1 MNNESQTKEN
11 SNLFLNKISDGLDVR
26 IRSDH
31 NTYLKIVK
39 DILKGTSINV
49 TNLHLIIRTVMEVVE
64 GTSIKGSEQKHL
76 ALKILRQLFIDF
88 TDDDIE
94 STLISLLDSGAIGN
108 LIDLIVDASKGKTN
122 INKIIDTT
130 ATCCKFWVSQ
140 LRKFSKRSIR

>member
-1 MNNESQTKEN
+1 MNNEL
-11 SNLFLNKISDGLDVR
+11 SNVDN
-26 IRSDH
+26 
-31 NTYLKIVK
+31 YLKIVK
-39 DILKGTSINV
+39 SILKGTPINV
-49 TNLHLIIRTVMEVVE
+49 TSIHLIIKTVMEVVE
-64 GTSIKGSEQKHL
+64 GTPVKGSGQKTL

-130 ATCCKFWVSQ
+130 TTCCKLWIPRISGRLRIRKVS
-140 LRKFSKRSIR
+140 K

>member
-1 MNNESQTKEN
+1 MNNEL
-11 SNLFLNKISDGLDVR
+11 SNVDS
-26 IRSDH
+26 
-31 NTYLKIVK
+31 YLKIVK
-39 DILKGTSINV
+39 SILKGTPINV
-49 TNLHLIIRTVMEVVE
+49 TSIHLIIRTVMEVVE
-64 GTSIKGSEQKHL
+64 DTPVKGSEQKTV

-130 ATCCKFWVSQ
+130 VTCCKFWIPRVSGR
-140 LRKFSKRSIR
+140 LNVRKISK

>member
-1 MNNESQTKEN
+1 MNNESQAKEN
-11 SNLFLNKISDGLDVR
+11 SNLFLNKIGDGLDVR
-26 IRSDH
+26 IRSDQDK
-31 NTYLKIVK
+31 YLKIVK
-39 DILKGTSINV
+39 DILKGTPINV
-49 TNLHLIIRTVMEVVE
+49 TSVHLIIRTVMEVVE
-64 GTSIKGSEQKHL
+64 GTPVKGSEQKDL

-130 ATCCKFWVSQ
+130 ATCCKFWVPR
-140 LRKFSKRSIR
+140 LRKFSK